1 MELNEIKQVLIEA
14 AEVYMDLEDEQPR
27 LDSREGQI
35 ALLQYNLEQAV
46 EALDELDVVDPEG
59 YDREVE
65 WIEDL
70 EQVLEALQAQEIA
83 ARINEATQAL
93 FDPANTT
100 RVGQLVAQAQG
111 AYREAQQVL
120 TESEM
125 ERVRYAMDAFEV
137 QVQGL

>member
-1 MELNEIKQVLIEA
+1 MERKDIDQVLIEA

-70 EQVLEALQAQEIA
+70 EQALEALQAQEIA

>member
-1 MELNEIKQVLIEA
+1 MERKDIDQVLIEA

-27 LDSREGQI
+27 LDSREDQI

-70 EQVLEALQAQEIA
+70 EQALGALQAQEIA

>member
-1 MELNEIKQVLIEA
+1 MERKDIDQVLIEA

-27 LDSREGQI
+27 LDSREDQI

-70 EQVLEALQAQEIA
+70 EQALEAL
-83 ARINEATQAL
+83 
-93 FDPANTT
+93 D
-100 RVGQLVAQAQG
+100 G
-111 AYREAQQVL
+111 
-120 TESEM
+120 
-125 ERVRYAMDAFEV
+125 
-137 QVQGL
+137 